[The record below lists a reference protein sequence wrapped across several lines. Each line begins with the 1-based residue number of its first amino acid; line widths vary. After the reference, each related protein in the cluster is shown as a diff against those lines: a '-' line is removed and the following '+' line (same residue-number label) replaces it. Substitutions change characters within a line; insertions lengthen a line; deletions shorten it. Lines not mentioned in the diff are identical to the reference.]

1 MSIYLS
7 SVPVF
12 QWIKSPVSRISESG
26 SNPFLSFPFFFL
38 ELFYFARWGLLRLGG
53 DLREQ
58 NETGARAGRR
68 SGLQKVE
75 TLVDVKLSGETERG
89 EVRF

>member
-1 MSIYLS
+1 MSVY
-7 SVPVF
+7 PVF
-12 QWIKSPVSRISESG
+12 QGSIGASLSLQKFRVRIQSF
-26 SNPFLSFPFFFL
+26 PFLFLSF
-38 ELFYFARWGLLRLGG
+38 FARWGLLRLDG

-75 TLVDVKLSGETERG
+75 TLVDFKLSGETERG
-89 EVRF
+89 EVWF